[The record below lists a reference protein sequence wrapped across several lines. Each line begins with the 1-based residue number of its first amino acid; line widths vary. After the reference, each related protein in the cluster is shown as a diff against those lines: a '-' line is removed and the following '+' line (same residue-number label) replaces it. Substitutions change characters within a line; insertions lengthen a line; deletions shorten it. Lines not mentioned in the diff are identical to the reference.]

1 MGKIIKNCAI
11 IIAEGV
17 YKISIQP
24 KGPDLLI
31 RRYTINPAQTG
42 GMDVK
47 EASNATIVL
56 FKKNLFIAIR

>member
-42 GMDVK
+42 GIDVK
-47 EASNATIVL
+47 EARNAMSVL
-56 FKKNLFIAIR
+56 LK